1 MGDPQQSTQPNPQV
15 LFGRERILN
24 EIVQGIAATPP
35 QSFVIVGAELA
46 GKSALLR
53 QLVELGRTRRNG
65 NNFQPTKHLFVAMI
79 DCFWSQADCDPW
91 EELYSFLT
99 QQLRIMESIE
109 LN

>member
-1 MGDPQQSTQPNPQV
+1 MVDPQQSTQLNPQM

-35 QSFVIVGAELA
+35 QSFVIVGAKLA

-53 QLVELGRTRRNG
+53 HIVEMGGSSRNG
-65 NNFQPTKHLFVAMI
+65 DNFQPTKHLFVAII

-99 QQLRIMESIE
+99 QQL
-109 LN
+109 